1 MRTTFVVAI
10 LVGMAACSAPKSPAR
25 TADEML
31 AEPAML
37 QEVLDRCEANPGRA
51 ASDVECANARRV
63 LAKKFVAEDAE
74 REAKKQAEF
83 ERLRAEKRAVDDRRQ
98 QEAEAAKRPFDPY
111 STPVNP
117 VASPP
122 KL

>member
-1 MRTTFVVAI
+1 MRTIFTVAV
-10 LVGMAACSAPKSPAR
+10 LVGVAACSAPKTPAR
-25 TADEML
+25 TTAEML

-37 QEVLDRCEANPGRA
+37 QEILDRCETNPARA
-51 ASDVECANARRV
+51 AADVECGNAKQA
-63 LAKKFVAEDAE
+63 LAKKLAVEDAQ
-74 REAKKQAEF
+74 REEKKQAEF

-117 VASPP
+117 DAQPP
-122 KL
+122 KP